1 MKSIS
6 NEELALQ
13 YQNGNEL
20 AFEELYN
27 RFKKLMNKFIYK
39 HLRYGY
45 LEKDELSS
53 LCEIGLYKAIV
64 SYTTDKTVKLS
75 TMIYRYIQTAIHHKY
90 DYLKRNGRNELRK
103 NSISINITIESSHGE
118 IPLYDILNY
127 DNSED
132 VYFGNNFTYLNSAL
146 EYALS
151 NLKNNEVKKY
161 IIPILIGE
169 YGVSEVGNIIGK
181 HRNSICNYINQFK
194 IHINEYLHKNNIE
207 LEI

>member
-45 LEKDELSS
+45 LEKDELCS
-53 LCEIGLYKAIV
+53 LCEVGLYKAIV
-64 SYTTDKTVKLS
+64 AYTTDKPVKLS

-103 NSISINITIESSHGE
+103 KSISIDITIESSHGE

-127 DNSED
+127 ENSED
-132 VYFGNNFTYLNSAL
+132 VYFTYESSGVSNAIN
-146 EYALS
+146 YALS
-151 NLKNNEVKKY
+151 KTSGKVKDY
-161 IIPILIGE
+161 IIPILLGDYSQE
-169 YGVSEVGNIIGK
+169 DVAKIIGVK
-181 HRNSICNYINQFK
+181 YQAIQYHLKKFKKNIN
-194 IHINEYLHKNNIE
+194 
-207 LEI
+207 